1 MKYRVLTLVGLIVI
15 VLLAATATAQNGNVA
30 RGQTELKNADNL
42 GVSENTVTAE
52 KIRAVTSAMNFQGY
66 LTDNA
71 GTPINGNANITFT
84 IWTALSGGSQVWS
97 SGSHSVS
104 VEGGIFSVVLNVST
118 SVFETGEDQWLQL
131 NVGGEDLSPRVQ
143 ITSVG
148 YAYNAE
154 KFDGHQWD
162 DVPNSLDY
170 IEEGQSAGGDL
181 TGTYPAPTVANIR
194 NRTVSSSAPSTG
206 QVLKWDGS
214 EWTPGA
220 VELTG
225 SAGGDLT
232 GTYPGPTVDGIQGR
246 NISSASPSTDQ
257 VLKWTGS
264 NWAPG
269 TDETGDLELPWS
281 GSISYSGNAFSVI
294 NSRSSGATR
303 AVFGNAQSTSGSGVY
318 GFAQSSSGNNYG
330 VYGTTNSLSGI
341 GVEGE
346 NDPGNSTGRL
356 ADEKNGVVGIAR
368 ASGGTGVWGVAVGS
382 ATIAGQFSGNVYI
395 SGTLSKGGGSFEIDH
410 PLDPE
415 NKILRHSFV
424 ESPDMMNVY
433 NGNVVTNA
441 NGEAKV
447 DLPDYFD
454 ALNQDFRYQL
464 TVLGQFAQVIVAEEI
479 RDNRF
484 VIKTDKPNVR
494 VSWQVTGIRKD
505 PWAEKNRIAVEERK
519 SSDTQGFYI
528 HPEVYGQAENRSIEL
543 AKQSQN

>member
-1 MKYRVLTLVGLIVI
+1 MKYKVLTLVGLIVI
-15 VLLAATATAQNGNVA
+15 VLLAATATAQNRNIGKEKP
-30 RGQTELKNADNL
+30 ELKDADNL
-42 GVSENTVTAE
+42 SVSENNVTAE

-66 LTDNA
+66 LADNA

-84 IWTALSGGSQVWS
+84 IWTASSGGSQVWS
-97 SGSHSVS
+97 SGSQSVTIENG
-104 VEGGIFSVVLNVST
+104 VFSVVLNVSS
-118 SVFETGEDQWLQL
+118 SVFETGEDRWLQL
-131 NVGGEDLSPRVQ
+131 NVEGEVLSPRVQ

-162 DVPNSLDY
+162 DVPSSSDY
-170 IEEGQSAGGDL
+170 IEEGQSAEGDL
-181 TGTYPAPTVANIR
+181 TGTYPNPTVANIR
-194 NRTVSSSAPSTG
+194 NRSISSSAPSTG

-214 EWTPGA
+214 QWAPSA

-232 GTYPGPTVDGIQGR
+232 GTYPDPTVEGIQGR
-246 NISSASPSTDQ
+246 TISSASPSTDE

-269 TDETGDLELPWS
+269 TDETGS
-281 GSISYSGNAFSVI
+281 GVGGSG
-294 NSRSSGATR
+294 
-303 AVFGNAQSTSGSGVY
+303 TSGYVPRW
-318 GFAQSSSGNNYG
+318 
-330 VYGTTNSLSGI
+330 T
-341 GVEGE
+341 
-346 NDPGNSTGRL
+346 
-356 ADEKNGVVGIAR
+356 
-368 ASGGTGVWGVAVGS
+368 GS
-382 ATIAGQFSGNVYI
+382 ATLGNSAVRSDGSRVSIGASISSLDMLRVQGIGNSRAICAVSGGGASTALWAEHTGSGEAASFYNKEGPTIYVYHSGGNGTAGYFYGNVEV
-395 SGTLSKGGGSFEIDH
+395 SGTLTKGGGSFEIDH

-433 NGNVVTNA
+433 NGNVVTDA
-441 NGEAKV
+441 NGEAEV

-464 TVLGQFAQVIVAEEI
+464 TVLGQFAQAIVAEEI
-479 RDNRF
+479 RVNRF
-484 VIKTDKPNVR
+484 VIKTDKPNVK

-505 PWAEKNRIAVEERK
+505 PWAEKNRIVVEERK

-528 HPEVYGQAENRSIEL
+528 HPEAYGQAENRSIEL